1 VKAEAQEQE
10 VQGNDVEGE
19 GGGSILEVGNDFVV

>member
-10 VQGNDVEGE
+10 VRGNDVEGE
-19 GGGSILEVGNDFVV
+19 GGGSILWMIIIVT